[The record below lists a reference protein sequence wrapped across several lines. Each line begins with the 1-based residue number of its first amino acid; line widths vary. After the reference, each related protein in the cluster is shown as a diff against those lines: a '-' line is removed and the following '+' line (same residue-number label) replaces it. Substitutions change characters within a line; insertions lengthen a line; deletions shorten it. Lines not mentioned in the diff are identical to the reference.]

1 MLTSFDLSS
10 ITNNISYYPNFDLK
24 DMEKHIMILE
34 EENKQLKN
42 LGYYKAE
49 TERLRFELNYNN
61 SLKDKYKNM
70 YNEAAVKLMQLQN
83 SDVVGYGDN
92 EKVVELNQ
100 KIEFLVS
107 TNEELKH
114 IADEQL
120 ARLKGSR
127 EENLGYI
134 ENVIPQLEKNICTL
148 KDRRID
154 LEKQVSGRKKRKL
167 GICEISDSFVNVSAR
182 RRMVKMLAPKS
193 TPGKTRHNSKR
204 IREKSVLPQEDSA
217 AHKRHLKG
225 NLYVPSFLRHQR
237 PT

>member
-1 MLTSFDLSS
+1 
-10 ITNNISYYPNFDLK
+10 
-24 DMEKHIMILE
+24 MILE

-49 TERLRFELNYNN
+49 TERLRLELNYNN

-83 SDVVGYGDN
+83 SDTVGCGDN
-92 EKVVELNQ
+92 EEVATLNQ

-114 IADEQL
+114 TADEQL
-120 ARLKGSR
+120 ARLKESR

-134 ENVIPQLEKNICTL
+134 ENAIPQLEKTICTL
-148 KDRRID
+148 MDRKID
-154 LEKQVSGRKKRKL
+154 LERQTSGRRNRKID
-167 GICEISDSFVNVSAR
+167 ICEIPDSFVSVSAR
-182 RRMVKMLAPKS
+182 RRMAKMLVLKS

-204 IREKSVLPQEDSA
+204 VREKSVLPQEDSA
-217 AHKRHLKG
+217 THKRHLKG
-225 NLYVPSFLRHQR
+225 NQYVPSFLRHQR